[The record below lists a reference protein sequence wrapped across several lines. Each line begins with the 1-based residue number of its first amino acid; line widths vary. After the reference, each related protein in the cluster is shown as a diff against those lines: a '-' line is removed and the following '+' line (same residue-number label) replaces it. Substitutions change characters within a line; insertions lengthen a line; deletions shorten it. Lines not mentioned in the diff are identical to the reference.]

1 MPIENAQD
9 SKGKTAEAEPEMAG
23 TDVNA
28 EKYTSEVN
36 KKNASEEP
44 DILKSKSK
52 AGNGAEEK
60 KSVLN
65 KLKSVQEKTGSAKEK
80 INNGI
85 AVFRFLRE
93 QELIPAVWTKLKTF
107 LLHIRPRVLQGHLQ
121 FGLSDPANTG
131 QVLGGIAMIPFLY
144 QTELQIKPDF
154 EADENYIKGQ
164 LYTRGHICCI
174 HLVVLLIRLLLDKKL
189 RGVIHMIRENK

>member
-1 MPIENAQD
+1 M
-9 SKGKTAEAEPEMAG
+9 
-23 TDVNA
+23 
-28 EKYTSEVN
+28 
-36 KKNASEEP
+36 
-44 DILKSKSK
+44 
-52 AGNGAEEK
+52 
-60 KSVLN
+60 
-65 KLKSVQEKTGSAKEK
+65 
-80 INNGI
+80 
-85 AVFRFLRE
+85 RE

-131 QVLGGIAMIPFLY
+131 QVLGGFAMIAYVY

-154 EADENYIKGQ
+154 EAVEYYIKGQ

>member
-1 MPIENAQD
+1 
-9 SKGKTAEAEPEMAG
+9 MAFESL
-23 TDVNA
+23 TDKLQNVF
-28 EKYTSEVN
+28 
-36 KKNASEEP
+36 KK
-44 DILKSKSK
+44 LKSK
-52 AGNGAEEK
+52 GRLTEEDVK
-60 KSVLN
+60 VALKEVKMALLEADVN
-65 KLKSVQEKTGSAKEK
+65 FKVVKQFTKSVQEKAGSAKEK

-154 EADENYIKGQ
+154 EADKNYIKGQ